1 MSAPP
6 SEAPATVELGDGFI
20 YVRRPD
26 GRAAILAPHLQ
37 SAAVAG
43 MMTPASVNARAAGEL
58 RDWLSSWGLEPS
70 MPLAQVDQVHGTAV
84 MEVGS
89 QAAAAGTQGQADGM
103 WSDSAEVILAVKAA
117 DCAPVWL
124 ADVAS
129 QRFAVVHA
137 GWRGVADGIIAKVV
151 NALRAQGTQVG
162 DLTVAVGPHLR
173 PCCFEIGPEVAQ
185 RFSHVEGALAPADG
199 LTPTR
204 LRSDSVALDL
214 SAAIRADLA
223 GCGVRDEQ
231 IFTATACTRCHPEL
245 FHSYRRNGSG
255 GPLMA
260 AVAARRA

>member
-20 YVRRPD
+20 FVRRPD
-26 GRAAILAPHLQ
+26 GRAAVLAPHLQ

-43 MMTPASVNARAAGEL
+43 MMTPASVNARDAGEL
-58 RDWLSSWGLEPS
+58 REWLSSWGLEPS
-70 MPLAQVDQVHGTAV
+70 MSLAQVDQVHGTSV
-84 MEVGS
+84 IEVGAPAVS
-89 QAAAAGTQGQADGM
+89 ARTYGQADGM
-103 WSDSAEVILAVKAA
+103 WSDSGEVILVVKAA

-137 GWRGVADGIIAKVV
+137 GWRGVADGIIVKAVQ
-151 NALRAQGTQVG
+151 ALRDQGTDVSA
-162 DLTVAVGPHLR
+162 LTVAVGPHLR

-185 RFSHVEGALAPADG
+185 RFSHIDGALAPAAG
-199 LTPTR
+199 LKPER

-214 SAAIRADLA
+214 SVAIQSALA
-223 GCGVRDEQ
+223 ECGVRGEQ
-231 IFTATACTRCHPEL
+231 VFTATACTRCHPEL